1 MNDAQNAMIFGCA
14 EQFMKTIGLAV
25 CDVLFAPC
33 IKKEQAAEAGRLWL
47 QAFVSAAKNNDSGDD
62 FKTKFE
68 DKLSEHFFTKPGTDP
83 LDGILYTSTELDD
96 VARFGHVAWLAIK
109 LGHDLTTEDDASEA
123 ETFAWQ
129 NKFLDD
135 MSSAAEEVATAMGL
149 GGWCG
154 FASAGDDWPA
164 VFKAKQA

>member
-1 MNDAQNAMIFGCA
+1 MPFMDDESKAMIFGCA
-14 EQFMKTIGLAV
+14 EQFMKAIGEAV
-25 CDVLFAPC
+25 MDVMMEEC
-33 IKKEQAAEAGRLWL
+33 IKVEQSEEAGRLWL

-135 MSSAAEEVATAMGL
+135 MSSAAEEVGKEVGEQAA
-149 GGWCG
+149 WIE
-154 FASAGDDWPA
+154 FADWGE

>member
-14 EQFMKTIGLAV
+14 EQFMKAIGLAV

-68 DKLSEHFFTKPGTDP
+68 DKLSYHFFTKPGTDP
-83 LDGILYTSTELDD
+83 LDGILYTSPELDE
-96 VARFGHVAWLAIK
+96 VAKIGHVLWQGVN
-109 LGHDLTTEDDASEA
+109 LGHNLMTDADASEA

-129 NKFLDD
+129 NKYLDD
-135 MSSAAEEVATAMGL
+135 MSSAAELV
-149 GGWCG
+149 GGYNEECPWCN
-154 FASAGDDWPA
+154 FEDWGC
-164 VFKAKQA
+164 VFEAKQA

>member
-1 MNDAQNAMIFGCA
+1 MDDESKAMIFGCA
-14 EQFMKTIGLAV
+14 EQFMKAIGEAV
-25 CDVLFAPC
+25 MDVMMEEC
-33 IKKEQAAEAGRLWL
+33 IKVEQSEEAGRLWL

-68 DKLSEHFFTKPGTDP
+68 DKLSYHFFTKPGTDP
-83 LDGILYTSTELDD
+83 LDGILYTSAKLDD
-96 VARFGHVAWLAIK
+96 VAKFGHVLWQGVN
-109 LGHDLTTEDDASEA
+109 LGHNLTTDDDASEA

-135 MSSAAEEVATAMGL
+135 MSSAAEEVATAVGL
-149 GGWCG
+149 GGWCC
-154 FASAGDDWPA
+154 FNVDNDWPA

>member
-1 MNDAQNAMIFGCA
+1 MNDAQNAMIFGA
-14 EQFMKTIGLAV
+14 TEQFVKAIGEAV
-25 CDVLFAPC
+25 CDVACEEC
-33 IKKEQAAEAGRLWL
+33 IKKEQTAEAGRLWM

-68 DKLSEHFFTKPGTDP
+68 DKLSYHFFTKPGTDP
-83 LDGILYTSTELDD
+83 LDGILYTSAKLDD
-96 VARFGHVAWLAIK
+96 VAKFGHVLWQGVN
-109 LGHDLTTEDDASEA
+109 LGHNLTTDDDASEA

-135 MSSAAEEVATAMGL
+135 MSSAAEEVGKEVGEQAA
-149 GGWCG
+149 WIE
-154 FASAGDDWPA
+154 FADWGE

>member
-1 MNDAQNAMIFGCA
+1 MDDEEKAMVFGA
-14 EQFMKTIGLAV
+14 AKQFMTAV
-25 CDVLFAPC
+25 GHAVVDVMMEEC
-33 IKKEQAAEAGRLWL
+33 IKVEQSEEAGRLWM

-83 LDGILYTSTELDD
+83 LDGILYTSAKLDD
-96 VARFGHVAWLAIK
+96 VAKFGHVLWQGVN
-109 LGHDLTTEDDASEA
+109 LGHNLTTDDDASEA

-135 MSSAAEEVATAMGL
+135 MSSAAEEVATAVGL
-149 GGWCG
+149 GGWCC
-154 FASAGDDWPA
+154 FNVDNDWPA